1 MSNRVL
7 VLGNGIIGKQVK
19 IAATKLGYTVATADI
34 KGATYTF
41 DLRNQEEYLEVLN
54 EWRPNIIFNTAG
66 KDQKLGDDAKPL
78 HEMDKDEWDN
88 LFGHNT
94 DLLFNVA
101 RTSLAYLT
109 TSNKKNKKLIFT
121 PSTYSFMSPNPNF
134 YDDNFVKS
142 FAYVGSQSVYVNLVQ
157 YVAKHYA
164 RYNITCNGLVPHL
177 VMQEVKD
184 VDTTYSPI
192 GRTCEPKELMP
203 ILKMLMDEDNTYMT
217 GEFIKING
225 GWLC

>member
-121 PSTYSFMSPNPNF
+121 PSTYSFTAPNPNF

>member
-7 VLGNGIIGKQVK
+7 VLGNGIIGTQVK